1 MKNALIFAALSLSMA
16 MGSTIAIA
24 ANNSAGTGKVCADIL
39 ANKHAYSPG
48 RVRMC
53 QSAVGVSPTFHRGHS
68 ETPGSV
74 DRERRSGAL

>member
-16 MGSTIAIA
+16 MGSTFAV

-53 QSAVGVSPTFHRGHS
+53 QSAVGLSPTYHRGHS
-68 ETPGSV
+68 ERPGSV
-74 DRERRSGAL
+74 DRERRAGAL